1 MKLLDVLE
9 NQPITERIQQT
20 LPYILN
26 SPLPLISRRI
36 QRLEEIQNDINF
48 VAALEHAN
56 VILQNREMIADVELQ
71 RGITNRSESPVDI
84 SAAFHVI
91 EQAKNGPTLHNDG
104 NSEGDIV
111 KKIQDDF

>member
-1 MKLLDVLE
+1 MKLIIEKE
-9 NQPITERIQQT
+9 NIET

-84 SAAFHVI
+84 SAA
-91 EQAKNGPTLHNDG
+91 
-104 NSEGDIV
+104 
-111 KKIQDDF
+111 